1 MPVMAIHTDTGTTP
15 LDRLRN
21 RLDMRCPECGYVDEE
36 GRWTAA
42 TSGSRVTYQHICPS
56 CAAVRQHTFQLDR

>member
-1 MPVMAIHTDTGTTP
+1 MSLDGSGGASA

-21 RLDMRCPECGYVDEE
+21 RLDLRCAECGYEDDG

-42 TSGSRVTYQHICPS
+42 TSGGRVTYQHICPS
-56 CAAVRQHTFQLDR
+56 CAAVRQRTFHLDR

>member
-1 MPVMAIHTDTGTTP
+1 MAPDVNAGTTP

-21 RLDMRCPECGYVDEE
+21 RLDMRCRECGYVDEE

-42 TSGSRVTYQHICPS
+42 TSGSRVTYQHVCPS
-56 CAAVRQHTFQLDR
+56 CAAVRQHTFRLDR

>member
-1 MPVMAIHTDTGTTP
+1 MALHANAGTTP
-15 LDRLRN
+15 LDGLRD
-21 RLDMRCPECGYVDEE
+21 RLDTRCPECGYEDDD

-56 CAAVRQHTFQLDR
+56 CAAVRQRTFRLDR

>member
-1 MPVMAIHTDTGTTP
+1 MAHHARAGTTP
-15 LDRLRN
+15 LDRLRG
-21 RLDMRCPECGYVDEE
+21 RLDLTCRECGYEDAD

-56 CAAVRQHTFQLDR
+56 CAAVRQETYRLDR

>member
-1 MPVMAIHTDTGTTP
+1 MALDANAGTTP
-15 LDRLRN
+15 LDRLRS
-21 RLDMRCPECGYVDEE
+21 RLDTRCPECGYEDDD

-56 CAAVRQHTFQLDR
+56 CGAVRQRTFRFDR